1 MRKKRPQRQE
11 ILLRN
16 SRRRIEVVFE
26 GKEEEECVILEW
38 KICNE
43 SVSCIF
49 PRVDIYL
56 INGKHDEM

>member
-1 MRKKRPQRQE
+1 MRKKRPKGKE

-16 SRRRIEVVFE
+16 SRRRIEVVFDE
-26 GKEEEECVILEW
+26 KGEEECVILGW

-56 INGKHDEM
+56 ISGKHDEM